1 MASGSTPHQR
11 QRRRQIASHKPPAAA
26 TAMPQAGML
35 GSVST
40 APGHEVTPLAIA
52 VMASMPQ
59 LIGTSAMLSRW
70 SGISKQVR
78 IAHGITQ
85 KPVVGPATTMAATE

>member
-1 MASGSTPHQR
+1 MASGSTPNQR

-35 GSVST
+35 GKVNT
-40 APGHEVTPLAIA
+40 APGHDVTPLAMA
-52 VMASMPQ
+52 VTASMPQ
-59 LIGTSAMLSRW
+59 LIGIKATLSRW
-70 SGISKQVR
+70 AGISKQAA

-85 KPVVGPATTMAATE
+85 KPVIGTATTLAATE